1 MGVSDKKS
9 VMKKIESKLS
19 ISGIGHEK
27 LNDPY
32 EVIYADPR
40 DEEIHLNFLK
50 RAQINAHM
58 ARWFLDH
65 EYNQLLWSDGIFEIL
80 EINPRKNGAN
90 FDNFLEVVHPDD
102 RLIKNQVQEDLKTNK
117 RPIEINYRLLFN
129 DGRIKWINEIC
140 STDFDSE
147 GNPIRSYGTIQDIT
161 KYKLAEENFRQKEE
175 QFKSLIESIPLL
187 VAIIQN
193 DRFEFINRAGSRM
206 LEENTQRQVK
216 GMRIAKIIPQKS
228 RKNFNKKIKAVIHG
242 QIESTFEEKML
253 RMNGCEFDVQVK
265 LIRTTHNGSPAIQMI
280 VNDITSRKKAEE
292 ALNAIEERFQRLTVN
307 LSEKENRL
315 KELIETKNKF
325 FSIIAHD
332 LRSPFSSIIEF
343 LEILLNQYEEFN
355 DDERKNYLSL
365 IEDDANR
372 TLNLLDDLLEWSKV
386 QTGTIPF
393 QPQQQKLLPIIDYVS
408 KNLDSAIYLKQLK
421 LNYAIPD
428 EFEIF
433 ADKKMLTTIFQ
444 NLISNAIK
452 YSNPHGIITISAHSL
467 NDQNEIMIADN
478 GIGMNAETKNKL
490 FLINHQGSTPGTAN
504 EKGSG
509 LGLIL
514 CKDFIEKHNGKIWI
528 ESELGIGSKF
538 FFTLPN
544 SFQP

>member
-1 MGVSDKKS
+1 
-9 VMKKIESKLS
+9 MKKIEQNPKTSIETKL
-19 ISGIGHEK
+19 GLYE
-27 LNDPY
+27 NQEPY
-32 EVIYADPR
+32 EIIYADPR

-50 RAQINAHM
+50 RAKINAHM

-65 EYNQLLWSDGIFEIL
+65 EYNQLLWSDGIFELL
-80 EINPRKNGAN
+80 EINPRKYGAN
-90 FDNFLEVVHPDD
+90 FNNFLEVVHPDD
-102 RLIKNQVQEDLKTNK
+102 RKIKNQVQEDLKTNK
-117 RPIEINYRLLFN
+117 SSIEINYRLLF
-129 DGRIKWINEIC
+129 DDERIKWINEIC
-140 STDFDSE
+140 NTDFDDE

-175 QFKSLIESIPLL
+175 QFKSLIETIPSL

-193 DRFEFINRAGSRM
+193 DRFEFINHAGSLM
-206 LEENTQRQVK
+206 LEANTQRQVK
-216 GMRIAKIIPQKS
+216 GMRISKFIPQKS
-228 RKNFNKKIKAVIHG
+228 RMNFNKKMKSVIHG

-253 RMNGCEFDVQVK
+253 RINGYEFDAEIK
-265 LIRTTHNGSPAIQMI
+265 LIRTTHNSSPAIQMI

-292 ALNAIEERFQRLTVN
+292 ALDAIEERLQRLTIN
-307 LSEKENRL
+307 LSDRENRL

-386 QTGTIPF
+386 QTGTMPF
-393 QPQQQKLLPIIDYVS
+393 QPQQQKLLPIIDYVA

-421 LNYAIPD
+421 LNYAIAD

-433 ADKKMLTTIFQ
+433 ADTKMITTIFQ

-490 FLINHQGSTPGTAN
+490 FHINHQGSTPGTAN

-514 CKDFIEKHNGKIWI
+514 CKDFIEKHNGKIWV

-544 SFQP
+544 VFQP

>member
-1 MGVSDKKS
+1 
-9 VMKKIESKLS
+9 MKKIEQNPKTSIETKL
-19 ISGIGHEK
+19 GLYE
-27 LNDPY
+27 NQEPY
-32 EVIYADPR
+32 EIIYADSR

-50 RAQINAHM
+50 RAKINAHM

-65 EYNQLLWSDGIFEIL
+65 EYNQLLWSDGIFELL
-80 EINPRKNGAN
+80 EINPRKYGAN
-90 FDNFLEVVHPDD
+90 FNNFLEVVHPDD
-102 RLIKNQVQEDLKTNK
+102 RKIKNQVQEDLKTNK
-117 RPIEINYRLLFN
+117 KPIEINYRLLFN
-129 DGRIKWINEIC
+129 DERIKWINEIC
-140 STDFDSE
+140 NTDFDDE

-175 QFKSLIESIPLL
+175 QFKSLIETIPSLI
-187 VAIIQN
+187 AIIQN
-193 DRFEFINRAGSRM
+193 DRFEFINHAGSRM
-206 LEENTQRQVK
+206 LKENTQRQVK
-216 GMRIAKIIPQKS
+216 GMRISKFIPQKS
-228 RKNFNKKIKAVIHG
+228 RMNFNKKMKSVIHG

-253 RMNGCEFDVQVK
+253 RINGYEFDAEIK
-265 LIRTTHNGSPAIQMI
+265 LIRTTHNSSPAIQMI

-292 ALNAIEERFQRLTVN
+292 ALDAIEERFQRLTIN
-307 LSEKENRL
+307 LSDRENRL

-386 QTGTIPF
+386 QTGTMPF
-393 QPQQQKLLPIIDYVS
+393 QPQQQKLLPIIDYVA

-421 LNYAIPD
+421 LNYAIAD

-433 ADKKMLTTIFQ
+433 ADTKMITTIFQ

-490 FLINHQGSTPGTAN
+490 FHINHQGSTPGTAN

-514 CKDFIEKHNGKIWI
+514 CKDFIEKHNGKIWV

-544 SFQP
+544 VFQP

>member
-1 MGVSDKKS
+1 
-9 VMKKIESKLS
+9 MKKIESKLS
-19 ISGIGHEK
+19 ISEIGNEK
-27 LNDPY
+27 LNEPY
-32 EVIYADPR
+32 EIIYADPR

-65 EYNQLLWSDGIFEIL
+65 EYNQLLWSDGIFELL
-80 EINPRKNGAN
+80 EINPRKYGAN
-90 FDNFLEVVHPDD
+90 FNNFLEVVHPDD
-102 RLIKNQVQEDLKTNK
+102 RKIKNQIHEDLKTNK

-147 GNPIRSYGTIQDIT
+147 GNPIRSYGTILDIT

-175 QFKSLIESIPLL
+175 KFKSLIESIPSLI
-187 VAIIQN
+187 AIIQN
-193 DRFEFINRAGSRM
+193 DRFEFINRAGIRM
-206 LEENTQRQVK
+206 LEENAQLQVK
-216 GMRIAKIIPQKS
+216 GMRISKFIPLKS
-228 RKNFNKKIKAVIHG
+228 RMNFNKKMKSVIHG

-253 RMNGCEFDVQVK
+253 RMNGYEFDAQVK

-280 VNDITSRKKAEE
+280 VNDITSQKKAEE
-292 ALNAIEERFQRLTVN
+292 ALNAIGVRFQRLTNN

-343 LEILLNQYEEFN
+343 LEILLSQYDEFN

-386 QTGTIPF
+386 QAGTMPF
-393 QPQQQKLLPIIDYVS
+393 QPQQQKLLPIVDYVS

-421 LNYAIPD
+421 LNYDIPD

-433 ADKKMLTTIFQ
+433 ADTKMLTTIFQ

-452 YSNPHGIITISAHSL
+452 YSNAHGIITISAHSL

-490 FLINHQGSTPGTAN
+490 FHLKHQGSTPGTAN

-514 CKDFIEKHNGKIWI
+514 CKDFIEKHNGKIWV
-528 ESELGIGSKF
+528 ESELGMGSKF